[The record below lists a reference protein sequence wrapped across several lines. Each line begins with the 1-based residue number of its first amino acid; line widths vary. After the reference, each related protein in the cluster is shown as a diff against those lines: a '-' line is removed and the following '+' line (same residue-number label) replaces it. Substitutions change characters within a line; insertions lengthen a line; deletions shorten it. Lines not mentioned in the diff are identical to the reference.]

1 MPVKETQKILII
13 DDELDT
19 RTFISNL
26 LSSHGYEPIPAEN
39 RVEGL
44 QKAMAEDPMVIIID
58 MMMPGKGGMQLYRDL
73 KREEKLKNVPVI
85 MLSTIDQK
93 TYFQLQGVGCSRTE
107 QDLPAAEV
115 YLRKPHETDE
125 LLQIL
130 KKLSKTKGGKA

>member
-93 TYFQLQGVGCSRTE
+93 TYFQLQGVGSSRME